1 MADTGILGELHI
13 DGTWA
18 QKRLILPVI
27 MEALELTDL
36 AAPPICKTLTSA
48 KLKAT
53 IPMLGN
59 VPVSSQL
66 AEFEEALAG
75 TGTPAGYDIEVLKDR
90 VVLAVSDEAKI
101 QSDVGDP
108 MSLQQQQAAGALAA
122 NLNKLIATRLNT
134 TPQIYSTDGD
144 LGNWSSAKPTLALNK
159 LSIGMGIYK
168 PTAYVMGTLAAAYYS
183 DAVGDKAAVQ
193 GISEWGNAAMRHP
206 TQNVPIY
213 SSTDIDNL
221 DDTSGNRFVFAVCN
235 RVPGVINVLSQVKAT
250 GEYDRKLGAEV
261 YQYDIW
267 RTPFSNLRQTSGSL
281 NLGVMR
287 GYMTES

>member
-108 MSLQQQQAAGALAA
+108 MSLQQQQAAGALAS
-122 NLNKLIATRLNT
+122 NLNKLIAARLNT

-159 LSIGMGIYK
+159 LAIGMGIYK

-287 GYMTES
+287 GHMTES

>member
-48 KLKAT
+48 KLKAH
-53 IPMLGN
+53 PVSA

-66 AEFEEALAG
+66 REFEHAVAG

-108 MSLQQQQAAGALAA
+108 MSLQQQQAAGALAS
-122 NLNKLIATRLNT
+122 NLNKLIAERLNT

-144 LGNWSSAKPTLALNK
+144 LGNWSSVKPTLALNK

-213 SSTDIDNL
+213 SSTDIDAL
-221 DDTSGNRFVFAVCN
+221 DDTSGNRYVFAVCN

-250 GEYDRKLGAEV
+250 SEYDRKLGAEV

-267 RTPFSNLRQTSGSL
+267 RTPFSNLRQISGK